1 MALKEKTRQALMAQK
16 AYDRGRIRQEPIKSQ
31 FDVKRQV
38 KEGLYGNPPDVK
50 VATLTTVGSTA
61 QVAFNGACRVYGIR
75 VESPTGASNAVAVKV
90 LDNTVQVGPGVRCQ
104 PAKEAESYFFG
115 GDDGVGCVIATSLQ
129 IKAFAISDGTSDPA
143 SGDKPTVRVYYGPNA

>member
-1 MALKEKTRQALMAQK
+1 MALKEKTRQTLMAQK
-16 AYDRGRIRQEPIKSQ
+16 AYDRGRIRQEPIKAM
-31 FDVKRQV
+31 FDVIRQI

-90 LDNTVQVGPGVRCQ
+90 LDSTVQTGPGVSCR
-104 PAKEAESYFFG
+104 PAKEAEAYFFG
-115 GDDGVGCVIATSLQ
+115 EDDGVGARIATNLQ
-129 IKAFAISDGTSDPA
+129 IKAFAIADGTSDPA
-143 SGDKPTVRVYYGPNA
+143 SADKPTVRVYYGVA